1 MAGIKVIRRLPLDTV
16 NGDFQRSF
24 LLSEEAYR
32 AAPDTALGFL
42 LRIFPW
48 SLHLFIALL
57 SLTTQDPS
65 ALRTPFF
72 QIEKNNAENQTEQTS
87 PPGQTHRHPPP
98 LLPRQTHR
106 PPLAAFS
113 LCSIPRAVSSF
124 SLLCQ
129 SKACGTATS
138 VLFLPNSFSPPS
150 ATLLFHLL
158 AMLQLVAR
166 FPPVPPFYFV
176 IHWLQSFV
184 CPCRAARGHRC
195 IRGSACLCT
204 PQKGDV
210 CPSSPHMQ
218 NPGQSDVELNEKLHE

>member
-87 PPGQTHRHPPP
+87 PPWTDTQTSPPP
-98 LLPRQTHR
+98 
-106 PPLAAFS
+106 
-113 LCSIPRAVSSF
+113 
-124 SLLCQ
+124 
-129 SKACGTATS
+129 
-138 VLFLPNSFSPPS
+138 PPS
-150 ATLLFHLL
+150 QTDA
-158 AMLQLVAR
+158 Q
-166 FPPVPPFYFV
+166 
-176 IHWLQSFV
+176 
-184 CPCRAARGHRC
+184 
-195 IRGSACLCT
+195 T
-204 PQKGDV
+204 PL
-210 CPSSPHMQ
+210 SSIQP
-218 NPGQSDVELNEKLHE
+218 L